1 MLPTIQE
8 MHFDFDIKADKVDS
22 LQKRS
27 FNTAQKD
34 WLLNEAQWVW
44 LKNNYGITQI
54 NRGAFEVTEHRIQ
67 DLKNLHIKSPSPQ
80 PGIATTVLS
89 TSVYEVPLNLLDYEF
104 LFTTRIRALITKGNC
119 SKEVPVSQVQT
130 DDLNDALTDP
140 FNRPNFITG
149 DVLCV
154 FGKST
159 TNTATDLNPQGTGS
173 LFLYTD
179 GTFTVDT
186 VYIEYIKYPNR
197 MWFGNY
203 DITSDLR
210 PKTISNSYVY
220 QAGVDPPVNCELNS
234 HVHNEIVD
242 LAVHIASQL
251 IEDPNLIGQKFQKYI
266 QNK

>member
-1 MLPTIQE
+1 MVIQE

-34 WLLNEAQWVW
+34 WLFNEAQWVW
-44 LKNNYGITQI
+44 LKNNYGITQT

-67 DLKNLHIKSPSPQ
+67 DLKNLHIKFPLPQ
-80 PGIATTVLS
+80 PGILPIVIS
-89 TSVYEVPLNLLDYEF
+89 TSVYEAPLNLLEYEF
-104 LFTTRIRALITKGNC
+104 LFCTRMVARITKNNC
-119 SKEVPVSQVQT
+119 TKDVPVSIIQT

-149 DVLCV
+149 DVLAV
-154 FGKST
+154 YGKST
-159 TNTATDLNPQGTGS
+159 GNTATSLNPQGTGS
-173 LFLYTD
+173 VYIYTD
-179 GTFTVDT
+179 GTFTVDL
-186 VYIEYIKYPNR
+186 VFIEYIKYPNR

-220 QAGVDPPVNCELNS
+220 QASVDSPVSCELNS
-234 HVHNEIVD
+234 HVHPEIVD
-242 LAVHIASQL
+242 LAVFIASQL
-251 IEDPNLIGQKFQKYI
+251 IEDPQLMGAKFQKYI